1 MSRFLISNCLIGAM
15 AAVVAI
21 AGCSEASRSTAK
33 KPAAEVHSDDDGHD
47 HGKTKTK
54 ASDAEHGHAHGGD
67 KHEHKK
73 KAKPDDHEHDEATS
87 LCMSKQARANIGVK
101 VKRVKLGPFAR
112 SLAVPATVVRRPG
125 RSQVQ
130 VAAPFTGRVKRI
142 HRVEGEAVTSG
153 MPLFDLQLTHE
164 ELVQTQAEFLR
175 VAEELDVVKREVE
188 RLTKVAANGAI
199 AGKTLLARQ
208 YEQQKLE
215 GVLKAQTQSLLLH
228 GLSGEQVEQI
238 LEDREL
244 LQDLTVTVPEP
255 SQASDQ
261 GELRLLQ
268 VERLNVEVGQHIT
281 IGDPLCMLADYNEL
295 HIRGEAFEQDIP
307 SLTQAAKNGWP
318 VTAVFERPGADR
330 QIVEDLKILY
340 LDNEVEALSRAFH
353 FYVLLPN
360 RLARDSQNGSGH
372 RFIDWEFRPGQRLRL
387 RVPTEPS
394 EDRIVLPVEAV
405 VREGAEAFV
414 FELNGDHFDRRGV
427 QIEHRDQDYAV
438 IANDGA
444 LKPGVKVAVA
454 GAYQIYLGT
463 KNKGGQD
470 VTAHAGHSH

>member
-1 MSRFLISNCLIGAM
+1 MSRFRISICLIGAM
-15 AAVVAI
+15 VAVVAI
-21 AGCSEASRSTAK
+21 VGCLEKPRSTAK
-33 KPAAEVHSDDDGHD
+33 QPAAAAHSDDDGHD
-47 HGKTKTK
+47 HGKT
-54 ASDAEHGHAHGGD
+54 SDDKHGHSHGGG
-67 KHEHKK
+67 KHQHKK
-73 KAKPDDHEHDEATS
+73 KAKSHDHEHDEATS
-87 LCMSKQARANIGVK
+87 LRLSKQARANIGVK
-101 VKRVKLGPFAR
+101 VKRVELGPFAR
-112 SLAVPATVVRRPG
+112 SLGVPATVVRRPG

-130 VAAPFTGRVKRI
+130 VAAPFTGKVKRI

-164 ELVQTQAEFLR
+164 ELVQAQVEFLR
-175 VAEELDVVKREVE
+175 VAEELDVVKPEVE
-188 RLTKVAANGAI
+188 RLTQVAAKGAI

-228 GLSGEQVEQI
+228 GLSREQVEQI
-238 LEDREL
+238 LDNREL

-255 SQASDQ
+255 SRAADQ
-261 GELRLLQ
+261 DESRLLQ
-268 VERLNVEVGQHIT
+268 VERLNVEEGQHIT

-307 SLTQAAKNGWP
+307 GLTQAARNGWP
-318 VTAVFERPGADR
+318 VTAVFERPDADR

-340 LDNEVEALSRAFH
+340 LDNEVETQSRAFH

-360 RLARDSQNGSGH
+360 RLARDSKNGSGH
-372 RFIDWEFRPGQRLRL
+372 RFIDWEYRPGQRLRL
-387 RVPTEPS
+387 RVPTEPA
-394 EDRIVLPVEAV
+394 EQRIVLPVEAV

-427 QIEHRDQDYAV
+427 QVEHRDQDYAV
-438 IANDGA
+438 IANDGV
-444 LKPGVKVAVA
+444 LKPGVRVAVA

-463 KNKGGQD
+463 KNKGGQN